1 MANLVAVM
9 RLYGE
14 ERAAER
20 VLSQH
25 SLKAYGGD
33 LEQFVAYAGTQR
45 VDDTGEL
52 DTEVCRSWVWALAEE
67 GLAATSL
74 RRKVSSLKGFTHW
87 LGVNGYTEGDV
98 GVRIRTPK
106 AQQTLPRV
114 LSRSQ
119 MEDILA
125 GLARDAATGDPIAL
139 RDAAMLE
146 LLYATAMRV
155 SELTSLSLA
164 RVDLS
169 ALSVTVIGKGDKER
183 VVPLGAPAARALSD
197 YLEKGRPK
205 LATDRS
211 ANVFFLSTRGQRVG
225 SRTVYSVVARLL
237 ADLGGDGPL
246 GPHTLRHTA
255 ATHLLDGGADLR
267 SVQELLGHASLG
279 TTQIYTH
286 VSLERLKGAYDTAH
300 PRA

>member
-1 MANLVAVM
+1 MASLAAVM
-9 RLYGE
+9 RVYSG

-20 VLSQH
+20 VLSQN
-25 SLKAYGGD
+25 SLKAYEGD
-33 LEQFVAYAGTQR
+33 LEQFVAYAATQR
-45 VDDTGEL
+45 VADLSEM

-67 GLAATSL
+67 GLAAASL

-87 LGVNGYTEGDV
+87 LGVHGYTEGDV
-98 GVRIRTPK
+98 GVRIKTPK
-106 AQQTLPRV
+106 AQQSLPRV
-114 LSRSQ
+114 LSRAH
-119 MEDILA
+119 MEDILE
-125 GLARDAATGDPIAL
+125 GLASDAATGDPIAL
-139 RDAAMLE
+139 RDSAMLE

-155 SELTSLSLA
+155 SELTGLTLA

-169 ALSVTVIGKGDKER
+169 GLRVTVVGKGNKER
-183 VVPLGAPAARALSD
+183 VIPVGSPAAKAVAS
-197 YLEKGRPK
+197 YLERGRGK
-205 LATDRS
+205 LSTESSGD
-211 ANVFFLSTRGQRVG
+211 VLFLSTRGQRVG

-279 TTQIYTH
+279 TTQVYTH
-286 VSLERLKGAYDTAH
+286 VSVERLKGAYDNAH

>member
-1 MANLVAVM
+1 MVSLVAVM
-9 RLYGE
+9 RLYSE

-20 VLSQH
+20 VLSQN
-25 SLKAYGGD
+25 SMKAYSGD
-33 LEQFVAYAGTQR
+33 LEQFVDYATTQR
-45 VDDTGEL
+45 VSDIDEL
-52 DTEVCRSWVWALAEE
+52 DTEVCRSWVWALAEQ

-98 GVRIRTPK
+98 GVRIKTPK

-114 LSRSQ
+114 LSRTH
-119 MEDILA
+119 MEDILQ
-125 GLARDAATGDPIAL
+125 GLASDAATGDPVAL

-155 SELTSLSLA
+155 SELTSLTVA
-164 RVDLS
+164 RVDLAS
-169 ALSVTVIGKGDKER
+169 LSVTVIGKGDKER
-183 VVPLGAPAARALSD
+183 VIPFGAPAAKALTD
-197 YLEKGRPK
+197 YLESGRPK
-205 LATDRS
+205 LAREASKDT
-211 ANVFFLSTRGQRVG
+211 FFLSTRGQRVG

-237 ADLGGDGPL
+237 ADLGGEGPL

-286 VSLERLKGAYDTAH
+286 VSVERLKGAYDSAH

>member
-1 MANLVAVM
+1 MVSLVAVM
-9 RLYGE
+9 RLYSE

-20 VLSQH
+20 VLSQN
-25 SLKAYGGD
+25 SMKAYSGD
-33 LEQFVAYAGTQR
+33 LEQFVDYATTQR
-45 VDDTGEL
+45 VSDIDEL
-52 DTEVCRSWVWALAEE
+52 DTEVCRSWVWALAEQ

-98 GVRIRTPK
+98 GVRIKTPK

-114 LSRSQ
+114 LSRTH
-119 MEDILA
+119 MEDILQ
-125 GLARDAATGDPIAL
+125 GLASDAATGDPVAL

-155 SELTSLSLA
+155 SELTSLTLA
-164 RVDLS
+164 RVDLAS
-169 ALSVTVIGKGDKER
+169 LSVTVIGKGDKER
-183 VVPLGAPAARALSD
+183 VIPFGAPAAKALTD
-197 YLEKGRPK
+197 YLESGRPK
-205 LATDRS
+205 LVGEASNNT
-211 ANVFFLSTRGQRVG
+211 FFLSTRGHRVG

-237 ADLGGDGPL
+237 ADLGGEGPL

-286 VSLERLKGAYDTAH
+286 VSVERLKGAYDSAH